1 MTNILLVDDHAVVRA
16 GLRAIL
22 ESTGKSVFVEEA
34 SCFDE
39 AMSKVRRG
47 SWDAVILDVTMPGKS
62 GLETLRHIKKENS
75 SLPVLML
82 SVHSDQDYGVRALK
96 AGASGYL
103 DKSAAPERLLDAIT
117 KILAGRRYVSPEFG
131 ENLAAQV
138 VGETGQDSHQILTDR
153 EFEVFRL
160 IAAGVRTA
168 EIAEILSISP
178 KTVHSHRRNILK
190 KLGLN
195 SNADMVRYAYEHH
208 LVE

>member
-1 MTNILLVDDHAVVRA
+1 MINILLVDDHAVVRA

-22 ESTGKSVFVEEA
+22 ESAGQPVFVEEA
-34 SCFDE
+34 SCFGE
-39 AMSKVRRG
+39 AMTKVRQR
-47 SWDAVILDVTMPGKS
+47 SWDAVILDVTMPGRS
-62 GLETLRHIKKENS
+62 GLETLRQIKRENS

-103 DKSAAPERLLDAIT
+103 DKSAAPERLLEAIT
-117 KILAGRRYVSPEFG
+117 KLLAGRRYISPEFG
-131 ENLAAQV
+131 ERLAAQV
-138 VGETGQDSHQILTDR
+138 VGETDQDPHQILTHR

-160 IAAGVRTA
+160 IAAGVLTA
-168 EIAEILSISP
+168 EIAENLSISP
-178 KTVHSHRRNILK
+178 KTVHSHRRNILR

-195 SNADMVRYAYEHH
+195 SNADIVRYAYEHH